1 MKDQASKRNLA
12 ALWKKYRLAL
22 LVVLAGVLLMLL
34 PSHSG
39 SQAPSEKTASHQSE
53 SFSLEET
60 EARMEEMLRTV
71 EGTGELQ
78 LMLTVQSTSRLQLA
92 EDTDRSQKEGESRS
106 EQSPLKLH
114 RGSGTEEVVVTQ
126 QEYPIYQGAVVVCQG
141 ADDPQVCLAVT
152 EAVCALTGLRSD
164 KVSVM
169 KWKS

>member
-1 MKDQASKRNLA
+1 MKDLSGKLNLA
-12 ALWKKYRLAL
+12 ALWKKYRLVL

-34 PSHSG
+34 PSHSDTQTSSDG
-39 SQAPSEKTASHQSE
+39 NIPHQSE
-53 SFSLEET
+53 RFSLKET
-60 EARMEEMLRTV
+60 EERMEEMLRTV
-71 EGTGELQ
+71 EGTGELR
-78 LMLTVQSTSRLQLA
+78 LMLTLQSTSRLQLA
-92 EDTDRSQKEGESRS
+92 EDTDYSQREGESRS

-114 RGSGTEEVVVTQ
+114 RGSGTEDVVVTQ

-164 KVSVM
+164 KVSVI